1 MVAGGRPNTWLRE
14 VPAMPAHLVYIGPL
28 HEGLDLASLAGA
40 AAERARTEVVMT
52 SALWGM
58 LRPDDRIP
66 PYRLHVCA
74 RLVGLDR
81 LEPTWREVL
90 GDLLAETADD
100 DGLLLD
106 LRSPSF
112 QAMGMPTG
120 LGDRTVALRVD
131 QSGAA
136 GVRVGDVIAKRVRGQ
151 AAREVLESAWIR
163 STQWRWPSCSAIA
176 GRSDSIRPCDA
187 DTPGR

>member
-1 MVAGGRPNTWLRE
+1 
-14 VPAMPAHLVYIGPL
+14 MPAHLVYNGPL

-40 AAERARTEVVMT
+40 AAERARTEVVIT

-81 LEPTWREVL
+81 LEPTWRGVL
-90 GDLLAETADD
+90 GDLLAETAGA
-100 DGLLLD
+100 DGLVLD

-120 LGDRTVALRVD
+120 LSDRTVALRVD
-131 QSGAA
+131 QSGGA
-136 GVRVGDVIAKRVRGQ
+136 GVRVGDIIAKRVRGQ
-151 AAREVLESAWIR
+151 AARQVLESGVDPEHPVALAELLGD
-163 STQWRWPSCSAIA
+163 RWPVRLDAPARRGHPWTLTLIA
-176 GRSDSIRPCDA
+176 NE
-187 DTPGR
+187 